1 MDVNGEN
8 PTLPPFLTFQLKF
21 TASCDEVSQAIF
33 NDITKD
39 IQQKGLSKLI
49 STLKD
54 TCEQIIHIK
63 NKNMKKV
70 VAETKSKLQLKNM
83 KRENTVPNSSKILRV

>member
-1 MDVNGEN
+1 MLEWHRIATIKHSIDQVDVNGEN

-39 IQQKGLSKLI
+39 IQQKGL
-49 STLKD
+49 
-54 TCEQIIHIK
+54 
-63 NKNMKKV
+63 
-70 VAETKSKLQLKNM
+70 
-83 KRENTVPNSSKILRV
+83 